1 MVFVYLRMS
10 GITRALGRGAY
21 LSVWRE
27 ERALCLERL
36 AVFVP
41 SLPLPRLSTEE
52 RAENNGRS
60 PDNVRP
66 D

>member
-41 SLPLPRLSTEE
+41 SLPHPRSSVVCDELK
-52 RAENNGRS
+52 
-60 PDNVRP
+60 
-66 D
+66 